1 MRQTLKTEQLHLCWY
16 LGDHQ
21 LNSEYQLQYFLFK
34 FLEFKNW
41 EWSLS
46 EFFADANVN
55 FASSMLSADLGVAAM
70 AFFIFIIYA
79 FKNQPLKLLKY
90 TACMFLVGFS
100 LAMPV
105 FLYDNYKKFK
115 VSKA

>member
-1 MRQTLKTEQLHLCWY
+1 MFFWGCSPIL
-16 LGDHQ
+16 
-21 LNSEYQLQYFLFK
+21 FLFK

-70 AFFIFIIYA
+70 SFLFLSFMH
-79 FKNQPLKLLKY
+79 LKI
-90 TACMFLVGFS
+90 
-100 LAMPV
+100 
-105 FLYDNYKKFK
+105 NH
-115 VSKA
+115 

>member
-1 MRQTLKTEQLHLCWY
+1 MCF
-16 LGDHQ
+16 LGVAAP
-21 LNSEYQLQYFLFK
+21 YYFLFK

-46 EFFADANVN
+46 EFFADANV
-55 FASSMLSADLGVAAM
+55 DLGVAAM
-70 AFFIFIIYA
+70 SFFIFIIYA

-115 VSKA
+115 INSF

>member
-1 MRQTLKTEQLHLCWY
+1 MEKIFLLMCF
-16 LGDHQ
+16 LGVAAP
-21 LNSEYQLQYFLFK
+21 YYFLFK

-70 AFFIFIIYA
+70 SLIWVL
-79 FKNQPLKLLKY
+79 QLCL
-90 TACMFLVGFS
+90 FL
-100 LAMPV
+100 
-105 FLYDNYKKFK
+105 FLSFMH
-115 VSKA
+115 SKINL

>member
-1 MRQTLKTEQLHLCWY
+1 MAVKTLFPLINLAA
-16 LGDHQ
+16 LI
-21 LNSEYQLQYFLFK
+21 
-34 FLEFKNW
+34 
-41 EWSLS
+41 S
-46 EFFADANVN
+46 EFFTDANVN

-70 AFFIFIIYA
+70 TFFIFIIYA

-115 VSKA
+115 VSKT

>member
-1 MRQTLKTEQLHLCWY
+1 MKKIFLLMCF
-16 LGDHQ
+16 LGIAAP
-21 LNSEYQLQYFLFK
+21 YYFLFK

-41 EWSLS
+41 EWSLT

-70 AFFIFIIYA
+70 SFFIFIIYA

-115 VSKA
+115 ISSI